1 MSSAPTVGIVHFPS
15 AGHIRPIQPLVSSLE
30 REGLRIVQWAPAEWR
45 DACELV
51 GGEFRPYPDLSAL
64 RWPHNP
70 SPLCIA
76 EFLADTAE
84 RLAPWMT
91 EELADAGVDAVVRDS
106 FAGYGHYAARA
117 NGLNQFVIPA
127 AMAFH
132 RGIWPWTY
140 GLSARA
146 PRRDVK
152 AALRLIASSR
162 RLQRLYGEPL
172 GDPLRVFCGRF
183 GSPTLVMTVP
193 SLQTEP
199 ERLHGEE
206 IHYVGALRAL
216 GADEGSQEPALAGL
230 TEGEQVVYVSW
241 GTVFEQK
248 PEAFLLAARA
258 LAAPGRRVILSIG
271 RVDEALLGALPDG
284 VVAQAHVDQIAV
296 LRRADLFVT
305 HGGFNSMQEG
315 LAAGV
320 PLLLF
325 PQMFEQAVNADQ
337 VAAQGAGVRLR
348 SFSEQALAEAARSM
362 FADPS
367 YRRQAERLA
376 QELRTGNR
384 SDAAVQLVGRAARQ
398 KAGAGRQPV

>member
-1 MSSAPTVGIVHFPS
+1 MSGAPTVGIVHFPS
-15 AGHIRPIQPLVSSLE
+15 SGHIRPIQPLVAALE
-30 REGLRIVQWAPAEWR
+30 SEGLRVVQWVPADWQ
-45 DACELV
+45 DAGELA
-51 GGEFRPYPDLSAL
+51 GAELRSFPDLSGL
-64 RWPHNP
+64 RWPHKP
-70 SPLCIA
+70 SPLRILA
-76 EFLADTAE
+76 FLADTAE

-91 EELADAGVDAVVRDS
+91 KELADAGVDAVVRDS

-132 RGIWPWTY
+132 RGIWPRAH
-140 GLSARA
+140 GLSARGLRGDIGDA
-146 PRRDVK
+146 L
-152 AALRLIASSR
+152 ALRASSR
-162 RLQRLYGEPL
+162 RLRRRYGEPL

-183 GSPTLVMTVP
+183 GSPTFVMTVP

-216 GADEGSQEPALAGL
+216 GPDGASEEPALAGL
-230 TEGEQVVYVSW
+230 AEGEQVVYVSW

-248 PEAFLLAARA
+248 PEAFLAAARA

-271 RVDEALLGALPDG
+271 RVDAALLGALPEG
-284 VVAQAHVDQIAV
+284 VIAQSHVDQIAV

-337 VAAQGAGVRLR
+337 VAALGAGVRLR
-348 SFSEQALAEAARSM
+348 SFSERALAGAARSM
-362 FADPS
+362 LADPS
-367 YRRQAERLA
+367 YRLEAERLA
-376 QELRTGNR
+376 LELKAGNR
-384 SDAAVQLVGRAARQ
+384 GDAAVQLVARAARQ
-398 KAGAGRQPV
+398 KAGADRQAV